1 MSVSVTNAKNMQFT
15 LRYPPDKI
23 LNIYEGSF
31 TAQASSNP
39 PFDAYRTEYTINH
52 DIGTYVY
59 MQMTYSLDGGTTWQ
73 DQFITVPDLSVPGSP
88 VLQTCEIGCYS
99 TTSQIVMVASNFTGS
114 SKTVTYKVVIFDI

>member
-1 MSVSVTNAKNMQFT
+1 MSISVSNAKNMQFS

-39 PFDAYRTEYTINH
+39 PFDAYRTEHTINH
-52 DIGTYVY
+52 GLGTYVF

-73 DQFITVPDLSVPGSP
+73 DQFITVPDLSTPSAP
-88 VLQTCEIGCYS
+88 VFQTCEIGCYS
-99 TTSQIVMVASNFTGS
+99 TTSDIIVVASNFTGS
-114 SKTVTYKVVIFDI
+114 NKTITYKVVIFAI